1 MTKIAPNQFSCASST
16 MGLCFVTLLIV
27 MLCVQLVS
35 CPSFALW
42 STSNIQVLFMFYFM
56 LLIQRQRTQVNGK
69 ILEDGNNV
77 HPDAQMNGT

>member
-42 STSNIQVLFMFYFM
+42 STSNIQVLFM

-77 HPDAQMNGT
+77 HADAQMNGT